1 MIIMKIKNLTVPMI
15 LGLSLLFVGC
25 SNTTQIET
33 PEGTQDLEGQIQEGI
48 EGIEQGAEDATGAVE
63 DGMDSLQQGTEEG
76 LKGLQKGA
84 EDATGAVKDGMDNL
98 QQSAEDATQDLGDTL
113 SEPETQE

>member
-1 MIIMKIKNLTVPMI
+1 MNIRNLTVPVV

-25 SNTTQIET
+25 SGTTTIES
-33 PEGTQDLEGQIQEGI
+33 PEGTQGLDDRIQEGI
-48 EGIEQGAEDATGAVE
+48 ESVEQGAEDATGAVK
-63 DGMDSLQQGTEEG
+63 DSMDSLQQGTEEG

-84 EDATGAVKDGMDNL
+84 EDATGAVKDGMDSF
-98 QQSAEDATQDLGDTL
+98 QQGAEDATQDLENTL